1 MSARE
6 SFEKWI
12 LQDYVEDYIRKEPLH
27 GCYAHTLI
35 EDYWNAWEPS
45 WKASR
50 AQAIDEFKPVLEDK
64 AHLDKCYLE
73 KCHYVNEL
81 QEQRYDC
88 LDALRQCKS
97 ILTEMNLEHTNTFI
111 SVIKA
116 LKEQP

>member
-1 MSARE
+1 MSDID
-6 SFEKWI
+6 I
-12 LQDYVEDYIRKEPLH
+12 LLSEFYDKTYKSGFDA
-27 GCYAHTLI
+27 G
-35 EDYWNAWEPS
+35 
-45 WKASR
+45 R
-50 AQAIDEFKPVLEDK
+50 AQALDEFKPILEDK

-81 QEQRYDC
+81 QAQRYDC

-116 LKEQP
+116 LKDQNHE